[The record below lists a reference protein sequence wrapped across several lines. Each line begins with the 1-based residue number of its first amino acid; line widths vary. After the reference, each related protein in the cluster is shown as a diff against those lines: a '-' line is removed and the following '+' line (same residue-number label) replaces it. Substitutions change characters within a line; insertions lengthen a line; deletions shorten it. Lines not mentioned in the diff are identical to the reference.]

1 MLNHIKL
8 VPFLIGLMIGIIGI
22 LFIKTDQTV
31 SYKYPTPETADKI
44 IYKDKNGVCYR
55 YTAKEV
61 NCDQN
66 EGRLKEFPLSK

>member
-8 VPFLIGLMIGIIGI
+8 VPFLVGLAIGIIGI
-22 LFIKTDQTV
+22 LFIKMDQTV

-44 IYKDKNGVCYR
+44 TYKDKNGVCYR
-55 YTAKEV
+55 YAAKEV
-61 NCDQN
+61 SCDQN